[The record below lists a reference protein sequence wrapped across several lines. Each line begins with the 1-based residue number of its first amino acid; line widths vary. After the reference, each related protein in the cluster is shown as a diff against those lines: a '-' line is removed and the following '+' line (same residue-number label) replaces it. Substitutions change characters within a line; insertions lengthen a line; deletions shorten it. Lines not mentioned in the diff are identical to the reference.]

1 MIDFEYARYIAELL
15 ADENIT
21 ESMFYLRFETI
32 RKLRGMISGYEKDG
46 FIKELVEAV
55 FCKKA
60 EFIMKAETKLAIEAI
75 IKPCIPQYYGGEFL
89 SERKYHVEEEELFL
103 WSYASLKG
111 LLIPAGQKRFEMLFE
126 KYCGKL
132 MEDLAA

>member
-21 ESMFYLRFETI
+21 ENMFCLRFEAI
-32 RKLRGMISGYEKDG
+32 RKLRGMVTRYEKDG

-60 EFIMKAETKLAIEAI
+60 EFIMKADTQSAVKSIL
-75 IKPCIPQYYGGEFL
+75 KPCAPQYNGREFL
-89 SERKYHVEEEELFL
+89 PKGKYHVEEEELFL
-103 WSYASLKG
+103 WSYTSFKG
-111 LLIPAGQKRFEMLFE
+111 PLIPEGQKRFEILFE
-126 KYCGKL
+126 RYCGKL
-132 MEDLAA
+132 VDNLAA